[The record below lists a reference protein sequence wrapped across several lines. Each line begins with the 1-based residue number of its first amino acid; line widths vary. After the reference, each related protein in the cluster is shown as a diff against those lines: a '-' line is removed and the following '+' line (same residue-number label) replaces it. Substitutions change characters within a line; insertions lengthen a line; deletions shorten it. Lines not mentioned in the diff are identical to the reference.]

1 MSTLIEACL
10 GVGIGAI
17 AIIVA
22 MAPGNPKMWSQE
34 TLVGVP
40 IIVLIMTAL
49 IVGVQGY
56 VLRPTIKQVNR
67 WAFLSG
73 GEAIAFWFATFI
85 GAFIFGTLPG
95 VTVSASIVIGCL
107 VAIIQQRLLQKQT
120 ALAEIWLFGSVGTWI
135 VAGGVAWL
143 LELYVADPFI
153 GILFG
158 VAVSRLIYGALS
170 GGLLAWIIE
179 SESNSIG
186 EVLGVPEK

>member
-22 MAPGNPKMWSQE
+22 MAPGNPKMWAQE
-34 TLVGVP
+34 TLIGVP
-40 IIVLIMTAL
+40 IIVLMMTVL

-56 VLRPTIKQVNR
+56 VLRPTIKQSTR

-73 GEAIAFWFATFI
+73 SEAIAFWFTTFI
-85 GAFIFGTLPG
+85 GTFLFGVLPG

-107 VAIIQQRLLQKQT
+107 IAVFQQRLLQTQT
-120 ALAEIWLFGSVGTWI
+120 ARAELWLFGSVGTWI
-135 VAGGVAWL
+135 VAGGVAWIF
-143 LELYVADPFI
+143 ELYVVDPFI

-179 SESNSIG
+179 G
-186 EVLGVPEK
+186 EILEGQEK